1 MSTTVTMYLDFISPY
16 AYLAFETLPPQLAGL
31 DVTVRYEPILFAGLL
46 KHHGQLG
53 PAEIA
58 SKREWTYRQVLWLA
72 REAQVPLAMPARH
85 PFNPLALLRLARACT
100 VEGEVDRVTCATL
113 FQHVWCHEGQEA
125 EDVARLEALIQK
137 LQPMRAITDAQVKQS
152 LIDATAPEH
161 RAFGDRVLH
170 LEARAEDDGVD
181 LVLDAASVD
190 HSVFGDRD
198 EPTVDQA
205 HVRAVKG
212 AQPVVGQKHALATD
226 REIGSQFP
234 AQLRIFHLSAQMK
247 ARGRLEG
254 RQHPRR
260 VRHRGTE

>member
-16 AYLAFETLPPQLAGL
+16 AYLAFETLPRQLVGL

-100 VEGEVDRVTCATL
+100 VDGEVDRVTCATL

-152 LIDATAPEH
+152 LIDATQA
-161 RAFGDRVLH
+161 AIDLGVFGVPTFAVHDRLFWGQDS
-170 LEARAEDDGVD
+170 LPMLRQYLQG
-181 LVLDAASVD
+181 DAWFKTDRQQVASVAQ
-190 HSVFGDRD
+190 G
-198 EPTVDQA
+198 
-205 HVRAVKG
+205 VRRSIGG
-212 AQPVVGQKHALATD
+212 A
-226 REIGSQFP
+226 
-234 AQLRIFHLSAQMK
+234 
-247 ARGRLEG
+247 
-254 RQHPRR
+254 
-260 VRHRGTE
+260 